1 VNKHFLVTVSNDY
14 EHLTGIE
21 FICSFFK
28 KLSEHHVTLLHIC
41 RLDATDMNAALMEMW
56 DNPDDRVQG
65 RPTVGAQKALN
76 KAVELLSLSEMSVDR
91 MITKTFAE
99 RFGKIKDILNEGS
112 EGLYDA
118 IILGKRA
125 SYTLQWFFERS
136 ADETAK
142 ALIGDSSL
150 SIPLWIC
157 PETEWG
163 KRNVLVGLDGSENSL
178 RAVDHVGYILSRQ
191 DQHKIT
197 LLYVENGAGLD
208 ANVLFKQ
215 AADVLK
221 GHKIGDDRVLSEQ
234 TWGVSVAGTMMTY
247 AERGNFA
254 AIAVGLH
261 GNKQGILKDL
271 NLAGGT
277 TASLIE
283 RAENVSLWC
292 CP

>member
-1 VNKHFLVTVSNDY
+1 MNKHFLVTVSNDY
-14 EHLTGIE
+14 EYLTGVE

-28 KLSEHHVTLLHIC
+28 KLSEHQVTLLHIC

-65 RPTVGAQKALN
+65 RLTVGARKALD
-76 KAVELLSLSEMSVDR
+76 KAVEILSQSEMSVDR

-99 RFGKIKDILNEGS
+99 RYGKIKDILNEGS

-125 SYTLQWFFERS
+125 SYTLQWFFERP

-150 SIPLWIC
+150 STPLWIC
-157 PETEWG
+157 PEPEWG
-163 KRNVLVGLDGSENSL
+163 RKDILVGLDGSENSL

-191 DQHKIT
+191 DQHNIT
-197 LLYVENGAGLD
+197 LIYVENGAGLD
-208 ANVLFKQ
+208 ASKLFNQ
-215 AADVLK
+215 AADILK
-221 GHKIGDDRVLSEQ
+221 GHDIDDKRITSEK
-234 TWGVSVAGTMMTY
+234 TWGVSVAGTMMNSAEKGNY
-247 AERGNFA
+247 AA
-254 AIAVGLH
+254 VAVGLR
-261 GNKQGILKDL
+261 GNELGLLKDL

-283 RAENVSLWC
+283 RAEKVSLWC